1 MKERKN
7 KIEMFNIDE
16 QRNRI
21 GDKLFKSNMLN
32 DLKPVEEFLIEMA
45 DRMAMETA
53 YDVTA
58 HENPSFTTLSYT
70 EWGSNFIVFP
80 LNNDLRRDMVLDS
93 LLSPET
99 DILDWEGYYKDLV
112 AEKKANK
119 YTDRKLVRKAKR
131 ESLVVP
137 VGTNKF
143 KQVLDLEKI
152 FSICENENAY
162 VKPHPLTTHE
172 YVGLLKDKCGED
184 SILEREHDL
193 YEVMAQADKV
203 YTTHYSES
211 MLYAAMLGKDI
222 DVVDKLGRHHQA
234 GFWHFNQHILRTPK
248 EARVP
253 QLNKI
258 LSSFHSGVF
267 NPRVDK
273 DWRVKLEK
281 YMLYIEERRAH
292 FSGCYLEQPKK

>member
-7 KIEMFNIDE
+7 KIEMFDIEE
-16 QRNRI
+16 QKKRI

-32 DLKPVEEFLIEMA
+32 DLKPVEELLIELANEMA
-45 DRMAMETA
+45 FETA

-93 LLSPET
+93 LLSPEQ
-99 DILDWEGYYKDLV
+99 DVLDWEGYYKDLISK
-112 AEKKANK
+112 KKANK
-119 YTDRKLVRKAKR
+119 YVDRKLVRKAGR

-143 KQVLDLEKI
+143 KDVLDLEKI

-184 SILEREHDL
+184 NILDRNDDL
-193 YEVMAQADKV
+193 YEMLVLADKV

-258 LSSFHSGVF
+258 LSSFHCGVF

-273 DWRVKLEK
+273 DWELKLRK
-281 YMLYIEERRAH
+281 FMAYIEERRAH
-292 FSGCYLEQPKK
+292 FSGFYLEKPKK